1 MFFTCQFLGDRYTT
15 RSQIHIFVDVPNLFQ
30 LSALRRPV
38 LNLHH
43 GTIGKVNKNMNL
55 FRLPNN
61 KKSDSYFVDAPNVF
75 HLFFRGGGRERERER
90 ERGRERERER
100 ERVSVLR

>member
-30 LSALRRPV
+30 LSVLRRAGIKFAPW
-38 LNLHH
+38 NHW
-43 GTIGKVNKNMNL
+43 KSQQNMNL

-61 KKSDSYFVDAPNVF
+61 KKSDSYFVDVPNVF
-75 HLFFRGGGRERERER
+75 HLPAVPTIISKYGVHKQKFLL
-90 ERGRERERER
+90 
-100 ERVSVLR
+100 S